1 MAGKDSKIPYV
12 TASSWDVLAI
22 SGQVWTLARSR
33 FGGAEGNRTPDLRI
47 ANATLSHLSYG
58 PAPVRGGETRGPGKP
73 GGTVRISPPARK
85 ADFTGAAVRAS
96 ASTFPVDKRHACAHI
111 EKSAAVPT
119 SGIAA
124 PVTTHAASARGV
136 SKARPCSPCCS

>member
-12 TASSWDVLAI
+12 TESSWDVLAI
-22 SGQVWTLARSR
+22 SRQVWTLAHSR

-58 PAPVRGGETRGPGKP
+58 PAPARGGETRGPGKD

-96 ASTFPVDKRHACAHI
+96 ASTFPVDKRRAGAHI
-111 EKSAAVPT
+111 GRSAAVPT

-124 PVTTHAASARGV
+124 PVTTHAAGARGV

>member
-1 MAGKDSKIPYV
+1 MAGKDSNIPYV
-12 TASSWDVLAI
+12 TASSWNVLAI

-33 FGGAEGNRTPDLRI
+33 FGGAEGDRTPDLRI

-58 PAPVRGGETRGPGKP
+58 PALARGDETRGPGKI

-85 ADFTGAAVRAS
+85 ADFTGAAVRTSAS
-96 ASTFPVDKRHACAHI
+96 ALPVDKRRAGDHIGRCAT
-111 EKSAAVPT
+111 VRT

-124 PVTTHAASARGV
+124 LVTTHAAGARGV